1 MEVEGLISQQSSSS
15 RSYKKMAIASL
26 ALLGVVGVVVVVAS
40 TGTAAPINAVSVDQD
55 MADFNEWMF
64 QYEKEYS
71 HEEYDRR
78 F

>member
-1 MEVEGLISQQSSSS
+1 MEVEGLISQQSSGS
-15 RSYKKMAIASL
+15 RSYKKMAIAAV
-26 ALLGVVGVVVVVAS
+26 ALLGVVGVVAVAF

-71 HEEYDRR
+71 HEEYDTR